1 MCAPL
6 IGLDVVLIIFLLS
19 FIFFI
24 CGLVG
29 VIGAWGLS
37 WVLFTIMILIVV
49 YWGTFRFGG
58 VGIMGPMNTWNNG
71 VGTGMN
77 NNVDMNHHVVEM
89 NNVGVPVNNVVRV
102 NHPEAASWPVE
113 SEPVGSS
120 SAM

>member
-1 MCAPL
+1 
-6 IGLDVVLIIFLLS
+6 VLIIFLLS